1 MARLVSYRHTFVN
14 SIGTF
19 ISRITG
25 VLKQNV
31 ISYLFGFAADR
42 FVAAFRIVNAFRRY
56 IGEGGALGNSFIP
69 TFQKKLTLEGEEKAF
84 LFASNVINIFL
95 VINVCLT
102 ILLTILIPFY
112 FPILFV
118 GFRYGSIAYIETL
131 YLYLIMMP
139 YIIFIC
145 LYAIF
150 MGMLNSFKKFFASA
164 FAPVVFNIFFIV
176 FPILSVKKLGIY
188 SLGFA
193 VLFGVILMVL
203 SQIYE
208 LKQIG
213 FKYSFYLNFKDKDV
227 KEFFNLF
234 FPTAGNMLFL
244 TFKNLL
250 TTTFLAFFPG
260 GNIVMLNALMI
271 IEAPLGFISIAIGTV
286 VMPLLSRFHSEENKE
301 NFNKAINE
309 AIYLL
314 SYFLI
319 PITIFFVFFPD
330 TVVNSIFRDVMMFF
344 TGNTGRYSFELL
356 KMTYLATAIYAI
368 GLYAMGVTV
377 IYEKIYYS
385 IHDAKTPFKANVIV
399 FLWSFVFY
407 FSAFF
412 PQIGMFGIFAADSIS
427 IWLTFFYYYFKL
439 KKMNIYH
446 SEHTGKI
453 FILFLISLLAG
464 IIVFPFYYYF
474 YNLPSY
480 PLVFMLKAVV
490 QFCLFSF
497 FYYIFTR
504 IFKLDIKR

>member
-1 MARLVSYRHTFVN
+1 MARLVSYKNTFVN

-31 ISYLFGFAADR
+31 ISFLFGYTADR

-69 TFQKKLTLEGEEKAF
+69 IFQKKLTTEGEEKAF
-84 LFASNVINIFL
+84 LFASNIINIFL
-95 VINVCLT
+95 VINISLI
-102 ILLTILIPFY
+102 ILLTVLIPIY

-118 GFRYGSIAYIETL
+118 GFKYGSEAYFETL
-131 YLYLIMMP
+131 YLYLIMLP

-164 FAPVVFNIFFIV
+164 FAPVVFNIFFII
-176 FPILSVKKLGIY
+176 FPILSVKRIGIY
-188 SLGFA
+188 SLGLSVFI
-193 VLFGVILMVL
+193 GVIIMVL
-203 SQIYE
+203 CQIFE

-213 FKYSFYLNFKDKDV
+213 FKYRFYLNFKDRDV
-227 KEFFNLF
+227 KDFFKLF

-286 VMPLLSRFHSEENKE
+286 LMPLLSKFHTEQNKE
-301 NFNKAINE
+301 NFSKSINE
-309 AIYLL
+309 ALYML
-314 SYFLI
+314 SYFMI
-319 PITIFFVFFPD
+319 PISVFFIIYPD
-330 TVVNSIFRDVMMFF
+330 TVVNSIFRDVMIFF
-344 TGNTGRYSFELL
+344 TGSTGKYTSTLL
-356 KMTYLATAIYAI
+356 QMTYFTTAIYAI
-368 GLYAMGVTV
+368 GLYAMGITV
-377 IYEKIYYS
+377 IYEKIFYS
-385 IHDAKTPFKANVIV
+385 MHDAKTPFKANVIV

-412 PQIGMFGIFAADSIS
+412 PKIGMYGIFVTDSIAT
-427 IWLTFFYYYFKL
+427 WLTFIYYFIRIRKL
-439 KKMNIYH
+439 KLYHNENFLNTIFLLIIAIVSSFLVMPFYHFIYLKIDY
-446 SEHTGKI
+446 SLI
-453 FILFLISLLAG
+453 FIIKAG
-464 IIVFPFYYYF
+464 I
-474 YNLPSY
+474 
-480 PLVFMLKAVV
+480 
-490 QFCLFSF
+490 QFFLFGF
-497 FYYIFTR
+497 FYYIITK
-504 IFKLDIKR
+504 IFKLDLKK